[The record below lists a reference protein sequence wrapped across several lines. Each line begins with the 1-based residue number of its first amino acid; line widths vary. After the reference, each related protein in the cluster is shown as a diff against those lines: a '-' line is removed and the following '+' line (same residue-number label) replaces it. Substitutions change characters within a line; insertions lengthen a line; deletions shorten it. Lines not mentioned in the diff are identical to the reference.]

1 MSCTPWMPWLYM
13 ISAGSWDGPNDH
25 VGVVSSTMIGSL
37 VRDRTA
43 ADSSD
48 GE

>member
-13 ISAGSWDGPNDH
+13 ISAGSCAGPNAN
-25 VGVVSSTMIGSL
+25 VGVVSSTRIGRR
-37 VRDRTA
+37 VRARA
-43 ADSSD
+43 PADSSD